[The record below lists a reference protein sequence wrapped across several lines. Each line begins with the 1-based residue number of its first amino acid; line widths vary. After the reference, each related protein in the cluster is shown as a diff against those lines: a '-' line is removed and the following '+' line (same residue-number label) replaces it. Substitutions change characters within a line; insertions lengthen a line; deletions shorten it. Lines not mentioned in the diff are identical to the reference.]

1 MWCSALLYECKKHQ
15 NNKFKKFGKS
25 VIYFRRL
32 LEHTYEGE
40 LKTSFW
46 DSLGMFFE
54 NSYDHTNTYFTW
66 LFLDYTFLRYE
77 TVTRKYSLTDL
88 LKTSWKDYTK
98 EVILDTLKTF
108 LEGVWKFTR
117 SFERL
122 VFIFLKFLFERWSSK
137 KFKICPSIISPDI
150 LSKACC
156 TSVISEYLTTFH
168 RILLGHFKGKMRKV
182 FSLISM
188 LLCLLLVRWHTTNCL
203 KNVFTEKVEGDMR
216 RKFCCQCDYWKFF
229 RRH

>member
-1 MWCSALLYECKKHQ
+1 
-15 NNKFKKFGKS
+15 
-25 VIYFRRL
+25 
-32 LEHTYEGE
+32 
-40 LKTSFW
+40 
-46 DSLGMFFE
+46 MFFE

-66 LFLDYTFLRYE
+66 LFLDYTFLRYK

-88 LKTSWKDYTK
+88 LKKSWKDYTK

-117 SFERL
+117 SFKRL
-122 VFIFLKFLFERWSSK
+122 VFIFPKFLFERWSSK

-168 RILLGHFKGKMRKV
+168 RILLGNFKGKMRIV

-188 LLCLLLVRWHTTNCL
+188 LLWLPLVRWHTTDFL
-203 KNVFTEKVEGDMR
+203 KNVFTEKVESDMR
-216 RKFCCQCDYWKFF
+216 RKFCCERDYWKFF